1 MGRHFEVRAAA
12 MAKTAAAKAK
22 VYSRYGKEIYV
33 AAKNG
38 VPDPDMNAV
47 LKKTIERAK
56 ANQVPADVI
65 KRAIEKAKGGSN
77 ENYTSMTYEGCG
89 AGGSATIIVECLSDN
104 SNRTIADLRGA
115 FNKSHAKMGV
125 AGSVSFNY
133 DHVGMLVFD
142 FADEEA
148 MLDALIMADVDVK
161 ELEVEDGKMTV
172 TVEPT
177 DLYKAKDAIDELIGE
192 EVKYDLLE
200 PTMLPHEY
208 VELEGEDK
216 ELFERLLR
224 LLDDD
229 DDVQNVYLNVS
240 NVSAA

>member
-1 MGRHFEVRAAA
+1 
-12 MAKTAAAKAK
+12 
-22 VYSRYGKEIYV
+22 
-33 AAKNG
+33 
-38 VPDPDMNAV
+38 
-47 LKKTIERAK
+47 
-56 ANQVPADVI
+56 
-65 KRAIEKAKGGSN
+65 
-77 ENYTSMTYEGCG
+77 
-89 AGGSATIIVECLSDN
+89 
-104 SNRTIADLRGA
+104 
-115 FNKSHAKMGV
+115 MGV

-177 DLYKAKDAIDELIGE
+177 DLYKAKDAIDELIGD
-192 EVKYDLLE
+192 EVKYDVLE

-224 LLDDD
+224 LLDDV
-229 DDVQNVYLNVS
+229 DDVQNVYHNVS